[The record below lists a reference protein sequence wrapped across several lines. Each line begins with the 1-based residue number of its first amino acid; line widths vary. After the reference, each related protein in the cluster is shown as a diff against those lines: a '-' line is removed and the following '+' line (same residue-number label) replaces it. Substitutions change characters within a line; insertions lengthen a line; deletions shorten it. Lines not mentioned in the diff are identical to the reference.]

1 MKKIAIL
8 TLTLTR
14 GGAERVIA
22 NLCNDRLADEYEVTL
37 ITCMNKPVGY
47 TLDKR
52 VRFLCLED
60 TEDVKYRNLADRFIK
75 RRKALRAVLD
85 ECKPDLLLCFL
96 PEPNMLALSL
106 KSRYKFPIIISVR
119 NDPKREY
126 SNKIYYMLMRL
137 FYPKAD
143 GYVFQTEE
151 AKEYFAFSKHILDS
165 SRIIPNPLSKEYM
178 DMDDVHVDRKKTIVN
193 VGKLD
198 AQKNQRLL
206 ISAFEKIA
214 TDYPDWTLHIYGEG
228 ELRDELTQF
237 IDGSGLTGRVVLEG
251 NQADLKYKIK
261 DAGIFVL
268 SSDYEGMPN
277 ALIEAMALGIPSI
290 STDCPC
296 GGPRFLIEDGVNG
309 RLVPVKDDKALSV
322 AMVEYISDKAK
333 ADDVGEKAKNIKK
346 VLDPDQINSRWA
358 DYIEEYISGN

>member
-1 MKKIAIL
+1 M
-8 TLTLTR
+8 
-14 GGAERVIA
+14 IA
-22 NLCNDRLADEYEVTL
+22 NLCNDRLVDEYEVTL

-52 VRFLCLED
+52 VRFLCLENSGD
-60 TEDVKYRNLADRFIK
+60 MSYRNLADRFIK
-75 RRKALRAVLD
+75 RRKALKAVLD

-106 KSRYKFPIIISVR
+106 KNRYKFPVIISVR

-126 SNKIYYMLMRL
+126 SGIYHLPMRL
-137 FYPKAD
+137 LYPKAD

-151 AKEYFAFSKHILDS
+151 AKDYFAFSKHISDKAV
-165 SRIIPNPLSKEYM
+165 IIPNPLSKEYM
-178 DMDDVHVDRKKTIVN
+178 DIDEVPMDRKKTIVN

-198 AQKNQRLL
+198 SQKNQKLL
-206 ISAFEKIA
+206 ISAFGRIA
-214 TDYPDWTLHIYGEG
+214 ADYPEWNLHIYGEG
-228 ELRDELTQF
+228 ELRKELTQL
-237 IDGSGLTGRVVLEG
+237 IDELGLTGRVVLEG
-251 NQADLKYKIK
+251 NQVDLKDKIK

-309 RLVPVKDDKALSV
+309 RLVPVADEEALSA
-322 AMVEYISDKAK
+322 AMEDFISDRAK
-333 ADDVGEKAKNIKK
+333 AETVGEKAKNIKK
-346 VLDPDQINSRWA
+346 LLDPNLINSRWV

>member
-37 ITCMNKPVGY
+37 ITCMNRPVGY
-47 TLDKR
+47 ALDKR
-52 VRFLCLED
+52 VSFLCLESSEKV
-60 TEDVKYRNLADRFIK
+60 TYRNLADRFIK
-75 RRKALRAVLD
+75 RRRALKNVLD

-137 FYPKAD
+137 FYPRAD

-151 AKEYFAFSKHILDS
+151 AKEYFAFSKHILEK

-178 DMDDVHVDRKKTIVN
+178 DMDDVPVDRKKTIVN

-228 ELRDELTQF
+228 ELRKELTQL
-237 IDGSGLTGRVVLEG
+237 IDESGLSGRVVLEG
-251 NQADLKYKIK
+251 NQADLKDKIK

-296 GGPRFLIEDGVNG
+296 GGPRFLIEDGVSG
-309 RLVPVKDDKALSV
+309 RLVPVNNEKALSV
-322 AMVEYISDKAK
+322 AMTEYISDRAK
-333 ADDVGEKAKNIKK
+333 AETAGEDAKKIKK
-346 VLDPDQINSRWA
+346 LLDPDLINGRWV

>member
-22 NLCNDRLADEYEVTL
+22 NLCNDRLANEYEVTL

-60 TEDVKYRNLADRFIK
+60 TEDVKYRNLVDRFIK
-75 RRKALRAVLD
+75 RRKALNAVLD

-106 KSRYKFPIIISVR
+106 KNRYTFPFIISVR

-126 SNKIYYMLMRL
+126 SNIYYLPMRL
-137 FYPKAD
+137 LYPKAD
-143 GYVFQTEE
+143 GYVFQTKE
-151 AKEYFAFSKHILDS
+151 AKEYFAFSKHILAK

-178 DMDDVHVDRKKTIVN
+178 DMDDGPVNRKKTIVN

-206 ISAFEKIA
+206 VSAFGRIA
-214 TDYPDWTLHIYGEG
+214 ADYPEWTLHIYGDG
-228 ELRDELTQF
+228 ELWEDLTQL
-237 IDGSGLTGRVVLEG
+237 IDKTGLSGHVVLEG
-251 NQADLKYKIK
+251 NRADIKDKIK

-309 RLVPVKDDKALSV
+309 RLVPVADEEALSA
-322 AMVEYISDKAK
+322 AMEDYISDRAK
-333 ADDVGEKAKNIKK
+333 AETVGEKAKNIKK
-346 VLDPDQINSRWA
+346 LLDADLINSRWV
-358 DYIEEYISGN
+358 DYIEEYLSGN

>member
-22 NLCNDRLADEYEVTL
+22 NLCNDRLVDDYEVTL
-37 ITCMNKPVGY
+37 ITCINRPAGY
-47 TLDKR
+47 SLDKR
-52 VRFLCLED
+52 VRFLCLEEIE
-60 TEDVKYRNLADRFIK
+60 TVSYKNLADRFIK
-75 RRKALRAVLD
+75 RRKALKKVLD
-85 ECKPDLLLCFL
+85 DLLPDLLLCFL

-106 KSRYKFPIIISVR
+106 RGRYKTPIIISVR

-126 SNKIYYMLMRL
+126 SNRIYYMLMRL
-137 FYPKAD
+137 LYPKAD

-151 AKEYFAFSKHILDS
+151 AKDYFAFSRHITDKA
-165 SRIIPNPLSKEYM
+165 RIIPNPLSKEYM
-178 DMDDVHVDRKKTIVN
+178 TSDEGHIDRKKTIVN

-198 AQKNQRLL
+198 DQKNQRLL
-206 ISAFEKIA
+206 ISAFGRIA
-214 TDYPDWTLHIYGEG
+214 SDYPDWDLHIYGEG
-228 ELRDELTQF
+228 ELRRDLTKQIDEL
-237 IDGSGLTGRVVLEG
+237 GLTGRVELMG
-251 NQADLKYKIK
+251 NQPELKDRIK

-309 RLVPVKDDKALSV
+309 RLVPVKDEKALSV

-346 VLDPDQINSRWA
+346 ILDPYQINSRWVN
-358 DYIEEYISGN
+358 YIEENISGN